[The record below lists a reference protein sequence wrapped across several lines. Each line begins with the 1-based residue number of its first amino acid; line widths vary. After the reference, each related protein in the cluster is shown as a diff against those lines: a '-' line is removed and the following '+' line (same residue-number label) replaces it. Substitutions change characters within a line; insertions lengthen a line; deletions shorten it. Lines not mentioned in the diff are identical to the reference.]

1 MLFLIATFAILT
13 GLAVS
18 VFSYRA
24 LAVVSVISTAIFAF
38 ALMNARWGVL
48 ATIGWCVVALVL
60 QQASFLAA
68 TAWRTRI
75 KAEIVRIRGAL
86 RSKTN

>member
-1 MLFLIATFAILT
+1 MLLLIALFAILT
-13 GLAVS
+13 GITVS

-24 LAVVSVISTAIFAF
+24 LAVVGVVSVAIFAF
-38 ALMNARWGVL
+38 ALVNSGRGAL
-48 ATIGWCVVALVL
+48 ATTACCVMALVL

-75 KAEIVRIRGAL
+75 RAEIVRIRGAL
-86 RSKTN
+86 RSKIN